1 MMCPATIFLGQRR
14 RGGGL
19 ARAEEGSGEESARA
33 SAFFFEKIGG
43 YKRRIHIWDYTSIL
57 RHGAIV
63 DKVIIYIWLKFPKNW
78 EKTSSAY
85 GFAVKCRKAT
95 FVER

>member
-1 MMCPATIFLGQRR
+1 LSRAAPALRRASTLSNREVSIGGLFREILIAPRHYFLGIWR
-14 RGGGL
+14 RGDGL

-43 YKRRIHIWDYTSIL
+43 YKIKIIHMWDYTSIL

-63 DKVIIYIWLKFPKNW
+63 DKVII
-78 EKTSSAY
+78 
-85 GFAVKCRKAT
+85 
-95 FVER
+95 